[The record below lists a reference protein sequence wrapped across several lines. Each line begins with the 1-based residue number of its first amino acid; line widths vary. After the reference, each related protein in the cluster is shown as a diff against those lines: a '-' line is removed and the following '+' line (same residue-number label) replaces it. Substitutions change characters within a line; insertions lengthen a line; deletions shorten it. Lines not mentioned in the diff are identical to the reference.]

1 MYIIPWHI
9 IFSEYSF
16 LSPDPTLIVR
26 IFLFQRAHIQYRDL
40 FIFKHFAFTSKMSKN
55 VLRFLW
61 HGAYHVVVR
70 GGSHFCQSPKSGGVR
85 SFLIKTWGR
94 ANTFF
99 WKKIPKFPSPP
110 PQEKTYL
117 PLFVK
122 NEAFFQVINPV
133 EDSSRLGNICMWRR
147 SERKKRKCVENGRN
161 DDIN

>member
-1 MYIIPWHI
+1 MLNCQRKKRVYFP
-9 IFSEYSF
+9 FYVQSF
-16 LSPDPTLIVR
+16 LTPQIYTSIFKLHLYKKKKSPDPTLIVC

-99 WKKIPKFPSPP
+99 WKKYQNFPALPP
-110 PQEKTYL
+110 LQEKTYL
-117 PLFVK
+117 P
-122 NEAFFQVINPV
+122 
-133 EDSSRLGNICMWRR
+133 
-147 SERKKRKCVENGRN
+147 
-161 DDIN
+161 